1 MAVVLVDALAAAA
14 AAVVLVDVL
23 LAELVVY
30 FHGRIPLFPHLFTS
44 GTPHRPIVFSLPSII

>member
-1 MAVVLVDALAAAA
+1 MAVVLVDALAAA

-30 FHGRIPLFPHLFTS
+30 FHGRIPLFPHLFAS